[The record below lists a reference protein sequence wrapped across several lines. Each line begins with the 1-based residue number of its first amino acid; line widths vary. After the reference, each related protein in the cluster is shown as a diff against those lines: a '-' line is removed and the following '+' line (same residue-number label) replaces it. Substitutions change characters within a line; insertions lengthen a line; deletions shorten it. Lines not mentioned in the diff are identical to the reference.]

1 MNGLEEAMISL
12 SGLWEEE
19 RQEEPLSDEIVEIGD
34 SELPF

>member
-1 MNGLEEAMISL
+1 MISL

-19 RQEEPLSDEIVEIGD
+19 EPAEEQPPEVPASNEFIEIDD